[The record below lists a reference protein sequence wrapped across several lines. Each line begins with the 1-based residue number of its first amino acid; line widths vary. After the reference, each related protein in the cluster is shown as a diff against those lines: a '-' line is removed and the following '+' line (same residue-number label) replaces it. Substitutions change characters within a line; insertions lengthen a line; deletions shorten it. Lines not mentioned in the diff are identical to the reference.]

1 MSKSVKGK
9 SKAVTVLIQNEAKA
23 DGEFY
28 STQGFESRESDDEDP
43 ETKLWDVVDILDE
56 RNGFFLIKWAGVDEH
71 GEPWKNSWVPRVDV
85 TDDLVKEWRMKKA
98 TATKMKGLE
107 KGKGKDSTEDG
118 TVSRKEKKSGKKRKR
133 DLEEQE
139 GASAQVDEEEE
150 ADARPKKKKSKNKTG
165 LVDPSEDSLLSE
177 QARKGA
183 FNDLSLLS
191 IYL

>member
-1 MSKSVKGK
+1 MDWEKERKKHSEKMSKSVKGK

-107 KGKGKDSTEDG
+107 KGKGKDTRRKSVGRPPKSQGMYGSVNDYNLFVSISTI
-118 TVSRKEKKSGKKRKR
+118 VFF
-133 DLEEQE
+133 
-139 GASAQVDEEEE
+139 
-150 ADARPKKKKSKNKTG
+150 
-165 LVDPSEDSLLSE
+165 PSP
-177 QARKGA
+177 
-183 FNDLSLLS
+183 N
-191 IYL
+191 